1 MFVLALQDRRNFQ
14 LCSTVSPG
22 PRHLVEAVV
31 TDLDDLLWVQ
41 RTVDNLSVV
50 VQAGGELDMLT
61 APRLSAQLDRAEAIV
76 VPPAPVVLDL
86 TGLTFLGSAGLAV
99 LLAHHE
105 RCAELGSTLQIRA
118 GSTPA
123 VTRPLTMT
131 ALDRVLNVV
140 PQLAESAR

>member
-1 MFVLALQDRRNFQ
+1 M
-14 LCSTVSPG
+14 
-22 PRHLVEAVV
+22 
-31 TDLDDLLWVQ
+31 TDLDSLLWVQ

-99 LLAHHE
+99 LLSHHE
-105 RCAELGSTLQIRA
+105 RCADLGSTLQIRP
-118 GSTPA
+118 GGHA
-123 VTRPLTMT
+123 VTRPIAMT
-131 ALDRVLNVV
+131 ALDQVLNLV
-140 PQLAESAR
+140 PQLASTPR